1 MVRRYLQP
9 LLRSSFRAFLARM
22 GTSGWLR
29 WAAKCS
35 YCSLGNRN
43 VLLNGPGARSDG
55 ADYASIDHDGYATA
69 EDDNFAGI
77 AFLNA
82 EERLP

>member
-1 MVRRYLQP
+1 
-9 LLRSSFRAFLARM
+9 
-22 GTSGWLR
+22 
-29 WAAKCS
+29 
-35 YCSLGNRN
+35 
-43 VLLNGPGARSDG
+43 LLNGSCARSDG